1 MNEVLGENYELF
13 HFVNI
18 MYLNLSPT
26 Q

>member
-18 MYLNLSPT
+18 LYLNLSPT